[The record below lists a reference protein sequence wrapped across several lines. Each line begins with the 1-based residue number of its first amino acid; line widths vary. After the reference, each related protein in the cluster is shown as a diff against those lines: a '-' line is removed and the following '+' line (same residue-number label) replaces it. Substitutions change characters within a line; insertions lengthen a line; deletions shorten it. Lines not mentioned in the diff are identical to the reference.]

1 MTSNFYEL
9 GIHPDLV
16 RAITELNFVEPTPIQ
31 EQAIPV
37 LLEGRDVL
45 GQAQTGTGKT
55 AAFALPILQSL
66 NYDLNTV
73 QALIL
78 TPTRE
83 LAKQVADAVYSY
95 GQHVGARI
103 LPIYGGQSYD
113 RQKRRLKNGVDV
125 VVSTPGRTIDLI
137 NQGALDLS
145 SVRYLVID
153 EADEM
158 LKMGFIDDVETII
171 GATDF
176 TSRQT
181 ALFSATL
188 SNPIRRLA
196 EKYMHDPFHIEIKE
210 KTMTVANTV
219 QRYYVVRES
228 DKLSALSRLLEVEH
242 LQNVL
247 VFARTRAGA
256 AELSEALISRGYP
269 AEALHGDLTQAARET
284 VLRRFRSGQLTI
296 LVATDVVARGVDI
309 SDVSHVINYDIP
321 DKAEDYVHR
330 IGRTGRA
337 GRSGDAIT
345 LITPRQ
351 KQRIQS
357 IERFTRQNITKAT
370 LPTPDEIFAR
380 RDEIFVDQL
389 SSVMADETFDPDH
402 DVLEELIKS
411 GYSSADIAAAAIRLL
426 REDEA
431 RRPIDDIREI
441 TERDPRRRDKAKR
454 SGPSEGGKSYPRVDG
469 QEPGMVRLYLDV
481 GREDGVRPGE
491 IVGTIA
497 ALAKISG
504 KSIGA
509 IDIQQQGSF
518 VDIRSDDVDAALRAV
533 HNTKMRGKPVSLI
546 RANGSTPLPNV
557 SPRSGRGNRKSGT
570 GKRTRK
576 GRKGSRQEA

>member
-1 MTSNFYEL
+1 MTSNFFEL
-9 GIHPDLV
+9 GIHPELV
-16 RAITELNFVEPTPIQ
+16 RAINEIDIFEPTAIQ

-37 LLEGRDVL
+37 LLQGRDVL

-55 AAFALPILQSL
+55 AAFALPILQQL

-83 LAKQVADAVYSY
+83 LAKQVCDAVYSY
-95 GQHVGARI
+95 GKHVGVSV

-113 RQKRRLKNGVDV
+113 RQKRRLKKGVDV

-137 NQGALDLS
+137 NQGILDLS
-145 SVRYLVID
+145 GVRFLVLD

-176 TSRQT
+176 TQRQT

-188 SNPIRRLA
+188 SKPIRRLA
-196 EKYMHDPFHIEIKE
+196 EKYMHDPQQIAIEH

-219 QRYYVVRES
+219 QRYYIVRES
-228 DKLSALSRLLEVEH
+228 DKLSAVSRLLEVEH
-242 LQNVL
+242 LQNIL
-247 VFARTRAGA
+247 IFSRTRAGA
-256 AELSEALISRGYP
+256 ASVAESLQERGYP

-321 DKAEDYVHR
+321 DKAEEYVHR

-351 KQRIQS
+351 KHRLES
-357 IERFTRQNITKAT
+357 IERYTRQPINKAT
-370 LPTPDEIFAR
+370 LPTPDEVFAR
-380 RDEIFVDQL
+380 RDERFVDQL
-389 SSVMADETFDPDH
+389 STLMEGESFEDEK
-402 DVLEELIKS
+402 DVLEELLKS
-411 GYSSADIAAAAIRLL
+411 GYSTDDIAAAAIRLL

-431 RRPIDDIREI
+431 LRPIHEIRDIS
-441 TERDPRRRDKAKR
+441 ERRSRKR
-454 SGPSEGGKSYPRVDG
+454 SKGKGGESGVSGKSYPRVNG

-481 GREDGVRPGE
+481 GRDDGIRPGE

-497 ALAKISG
+497 SLANISG

-509 IDIQQQGSF
+509 IDIHKSGTF
-518 VDIRSDDVDAALRAV
+518 VDVKSDDADAAVRAV
-533 HNTKMRGKPVSLI
+533 HKSTMRGKKVSVT
-546 RANGSTPLPNV
+546 RAGNHAPPPNV
-557 SPRSGRGNRKSGT
+557 SPNSGRGSRRSGT

-576 GRKGSRQEA
+576 GRKGTRQEA